1 MQQLLQIVTR
11 RSSTHQWL
19 GIHAAIIGL
28 QLSLLIVGSSRPY
41 ITVLGY
47 GQLETRVT
55 ASVRILLIITASS
68 LMDSLTRSLHLVGIH
83 QVLGWTVSTGSRIT
97 GLCHIDTKRIVV
109 ALYHIIRWIGR
120 RNLGT
125 IDTATEDDFTLL
137 VCILVI
143 IG

>member
-11 RSSTHQWL
+11 RSSTHQRL
-19 GIHAAIIGL
+19 GIHTAIIGL

-55 ASVRILLIITASS
+55 ASVRILLIITAAS

-83 QVLGWTVSTGSRIT
+83 QVLGWAVSTGSRIT
-97 GLCHIDTKRIVV
+97 SLCHIDTEWIVV
-109 ALYHIIRWIGR
+109 ALYHII
-120 RNLGT
+120 
-125 IDTATEDDFTLL
+125 
-137 VCILVI
+137 
-143 IG
+143 